1 MSTATRLFVRNIWLQ
16 ALVLA
21 FSALLVSE
29 LIWTAAP
36 GTFHTIEWAPYDTWI
51 RLRPHPTPDAHLLLV
66 TRDQASDHQFGA
78 GQWDRSL
85 LATLITSLHDAGA
98 TAIGVD
104 IPFDLPSPPNLGGA
118 VSDALLIEAAK
129 SAGTVSYPAVLA
141 PAVEQ
146 EEFPPPGPPQHLVPG
161 KSTLLPVLDLDRVAR
176 RAPLYHGSGSSE
188 LPSLGLSLAAGF
200 WQVPLQRI
208 ERRSGFLRLP
218 HAQLGGGTTADVTVP
233 VDRHGRLLLNF
244 AGPQALAPFPS
255 VTVLDISRLIEQK
268 DNDRLIALVN
278 GKAVLLMTQPR
289 PQPERAMPSG
299 EDTTDMLLQAQ
310 LLHTLLTQDWI
321 RELSPWQR
329 GALAFALSIGVAWAA
344 FRWTD
349 WRGIVLGMGL
359 LLLYLAIA
367 LTGLT
372 QFRWVLPFVAPVTAA
387 LLVLVAGS
395 LLGQIV
401 ATRRLV
407 LLEQDMLSV
416 QQHLV
421 AVREA
426 LIYQETAVESLEED
440 LESARTSMSHSA
452 SKAAESATLAADLQ
466 RMLAEAQAQEEA
478 TRQRMDALEGQLH
491 NLRAATISA
500 APLGN
505 VEQEQLRRECEQSGI
520 VTNDPAMLTMFR
532 DLKKGAR
539 SPVTVLITGEAGTGK
554 ELCARA
560 LHRLSP
566 RATKPFIA
574 VNMAAISPELFESE
588 LFGHV
593 RGSFSGAHADRK
605 GYFELAHLG
614 TIFLDEIG
622 DLRLDHQSK
631 LLRVLQDRTFY
642 RVGATSP
649 TTVDVRIVAATNKD
663 LQRGV
668 SEGWFREDLYF
679 RLKGLVLHLPPLR
692 ERTADIPL
700 LAEACLREAA
710 QKSHQPP
717 MQLSQEALA
726 ALTTQSW
733 KGNVRELRQCLEQA
747 VALAEGALIT
757 ASDLRL
763 PGTSTSVAGTPTAA
777 ALLPDPAGDLAVLNQ
792 LRRNRFDMQATAR
805 ALGWDRSTVT
815 QRLKGLCFQA
825 LVESAGD
832 QAKAASALAGDPSL
846 LRTVEL
852 KLMDYTAHLMDT
864 IAPFADA
871 DDALLDCKRRF
882 KNLPER
888 HFKSVETLVRRH
900 FQSQA

>member
-1 MSTATRLFVRNIWLQ
+1 MSTATRLFVRNVWLQ
-16 ALVLA
+16 ALVMALC
-21 FSALLVSE
+21 ALLVSQ

-36 GTFHTIEWAPYDTWI
+36 ATFHAIEWAPYDTWI
-51 RLRPHPTPDAHLLLV
+51 RLRPHPAPDPHLLLV
-66 TRDQASDHQFGA
+66 TRDPAGDHQFGA

-85 LATLITSLHDAGA
+85 AATLITALHDAGA
-98 TAIGVD
+98 TAIGID
-104 IPFDLPSPPNLGGA
+104 IPLDLPSPPNLGGA

-129 SAGTVSYPAVLA
+129 SAGTVAYPAVLA
-141 PAVEQ
+141 PAIDQ
-146 EEFPPPGPPQHLVPG
+146 EGPSPMMPPQHLVPG
-161 KSTLLPVLDLDRVAR
+161 KSTLQPVLDLDRVVR
-176 RAPLYHGSGSSE
+176 RGLLYHGSGSSE
-188 LPSLGLSLAAGF
+188 LPSLGLSLAAGV
-200 WQVPLQRI
+200 WQVPLERI
-208 ERRSGFLRLP
+208 ERRSGSIRLP
-218 HAQLGGGTTADVTVP
+218 HAQIGGGATGDVTIP
-233 VDRHGRLLLNF
+233 VDRQGRLLLNF
-244 AGPQALAPFPS
+244 TGPQSLAPIPS
-255 VTVLDISRLIEQK
+255 ATILDIFRLIEQK
-268 DNDRLIALVN
+268 DNDRLVALVN
-278 GKAVLLMTQPR
+278 GKAVLLTTQPR
-289 PQPERAMPSG
+289 PQPERTVPSG

-321 RELSPWQR
+321 RELTPWQR
-329 GALAFALSIGVAWAA
+329 GVLAFVLSVGVAWAA

-349 WRGIVLGMGL
+349 WRGILLGSGL
-359 LLLYLAIA
+359 LLVYLAVAVISLA
-367 LTGLT
+367 LL
-372 QFRWVLPFVAPVTAA
+372 RLVLPFVMPVTAA
-387 LLVLVAGS
+387 LLLLVAGS

-407 LLEQDMLSV
+407 LFEQDMLSV
-416 QQHLV
+416 QQQLV

-500 APLGN
+500 APLRN
-505 VEQEQLRRECEQSGI
+505 IEQEQLRRECEQSGI

-560 LHRLSP
+560 VHRLSP
-566 RATKPFIA
+566 RAAKPFVA

-593 RGSFSGAHADRK
+593 RGSFTGAHADRK

-700 LAEACLREAA
+700 LAEVCLREAA

-717 MQLSQEALA
+717 MPLSGEALE

-763 PGTSTSVAGTPTAA
+763 PGTSTSVADTPTAA
-777 ALLPDPAGDLAVLNQ
+777 ALLPDSAGDLAVLNQ

-832 QAKAASALAGDPSL
+832 QAKAASALAGAPSL

-852 KLMDYTAHLMDT
+852 KLMDYRAHLMDT
-864 IAPFADA
+864 IAPFADVEE
-871 DDALLDCKRRF
+871 ALVDCKRRF

-888 HFKSVETLVRRH
+888 HFRFVETLVRRH
-900 FQSQA
+900 FESQA